1 MEFLKKYCKANSII
15 ESVMALTII
24 SICIYIAI
32 LVYAN
37 VFTPKTSMAHYSK
50 QNILSRQFYELQLQ
64 EELPNTKDISVEE
77 NWLNTNLKE
86 VTVQYKDSIDKKIQK
101 QFYIYIDE

>member
-1 MEFLKKYCKANSII
+1 MGFLKKYYKANSII

-64 EELPNTKDISVEE
+64 EELPNTAIISVEE

-86 VTVQYKDSIDKKIQK
+86 VTVQYKDSIDKSIQK

>member
-1 MEFLKKYCKANSII
+1 MGFLKKYYKANSII

-64 EELPNTKDISVEE
+64 EELPNTAIISVEE

-86 VTVQYKDSIDKKIQK
+86 VTVQYKDSIDKSVQK